1 MINDL
6 PIPCYCTETKN
17 KHREN
22 AFKEAEEEASIP
34 ASMLEQHLL
43 PAGMISYRYQTRHGL
58 STKLL
63 KVYVL
68 HVMPIS
74 LPGGTRSS

>member
-1 MINDL
+1 MNNS
-6 PIPCYCTETKN
+6 PVPCCGTETKRN
-17 KHREN
+17 HREN

-63 KVYVL
+63 KVYV
-68 HVMPIS
+68 HVMPIV
-74 LPGGTRSS
+74 